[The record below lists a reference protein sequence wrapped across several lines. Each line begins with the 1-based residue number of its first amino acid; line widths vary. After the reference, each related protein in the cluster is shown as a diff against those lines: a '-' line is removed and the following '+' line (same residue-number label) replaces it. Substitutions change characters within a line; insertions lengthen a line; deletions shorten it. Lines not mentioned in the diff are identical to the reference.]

1 MPIHEAMVEELAAG
15 RFAAAGIAVRTG
27 TEIDDA
33 GERADLTRVLLE
45 GRLAAALHRLNPK
58 LPHEEVEQVVRTLS
72 RPPHP
77 TLIQNNRWF
86 HEQMIGGVEVSYRDS
101 ATGEMRGGRAK
112 IVDFDDPA
120 KNELL
125 VVRQLSIIGPSGKT
139 IRPDLTVFLNGMPIA
154 LIELKDPADTQADL
168 PVAIAQLQRY
178 LERVPDLFATNV
190 VLAASDGLLT
200 RVGSITAGLDRF
212 MPWRPEGGGQP
223 TLEALIR

>member
-1 MPIHEAMVEELAAG
+1 MTSSSPTENLVEDVAGVYFSTVGAAIK
-15 RFAAAGIAVRTG
+15 RAG
-27 TEIDDA
+27 EIDDA

-86 HEQMIGGVEVSYRDS
+86 HEQLTGGVEVSYRDA

-125 VVRQLSIIGPSGKT
+125 VVRQLSIVGPSGKT

-154 LIELKDPADTQADL
+154 LIELKDPADHQADL
-168 PVAIAQLQRY
+168 PMAIAQLHR
-178 LERVPDLFATNV
+178 
-190 VLAASDGLLT
+190 
-200 RVGSITAGLDRF
+200 
-212 MPWRPEGGGQP
+212 
-223 TLEALIR
+223 